1 MTDKKAEAELKPGVK
16 GELELEITDAYT
28 TQRGDYKIFSTPNM
42 VMLLEKAAIEALKPY
57 LTDAQTSVGSRVDVR
72 HLGPTLLG
80 MRARAVAT
88 VTEVEGSRV
97 AFQVEIFDEMDK
109 VGEAMHER
117 YILEQQRYFKRL
129 DRKGAAYAE
138 QRSGQAKGI
147 DR

>member
-1 MTDKKAEAELKPGVK
+1 MTDKKTEAELKPGVK
-16 GELELEITDAYT
+16 GELELDITDAYT

-57 LTDAQTSVGSRVDVR
+57 LTDAQTSVGSRVDVK

-80 MRARAVAT
+80 MHARAVAT

-117 YILEQQRYFKRL
+117 YILDQQRYFKRL
-129 DRKGAAYAE
+129 DRKGEAYAA
-138 QRSGQAKGI
+138 QRPGHAKGI